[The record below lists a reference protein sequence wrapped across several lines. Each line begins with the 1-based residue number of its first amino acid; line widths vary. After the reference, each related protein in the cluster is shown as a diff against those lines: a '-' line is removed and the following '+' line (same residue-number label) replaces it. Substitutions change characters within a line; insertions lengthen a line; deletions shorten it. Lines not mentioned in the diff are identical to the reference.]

1 MTISG
6 RGVTLTR
13 WKYCALAIFPVN
25 RRQRISMAQRRANRQ
40 QIGALWRTIR
50 QLIDDSNYKSRVK
63 CLIKTG
69 LLERGLKCVVMGLTL
84 LLVAQNNA

>member
-1 MTISG
+1 
-6 RGVTLTR
+6 VLPLTR

-25 RRQRISMAQRRANRQ
+25 PGPWFPATQRRASRQRIGALQRRF
-40 QIGALWRTIR
+40 R

>member
-6 RGVTLTR
+6 RRVPAN
-13 WKYCALAIFPVN
+13 ALEILRVSDISCESWSAFSGT
-25 RRQRISMAQRRANRQ
+25 QRCANRQ
-40 QIGALWRTIR
+40 QIGALRRRFR

-69 LLERGLKCVVMGLTL
+69 LLERGLKCVVMGLTP